1 VEAKLIILALWAY
14 IHGKPYLHI
23 DMDGGSTELNIYSQ
37 KEKIASKSFEIGSL
51 RA

>member
-1 VEAKLIILALWAY
+1 MEAKLIILALWTC
-14 IHGKPYLHI
+14 IDGKSYLHI
-23 DMDGGSTELNIYSQ
+23 DVGGDSTELNIYSQ